1 MTDVQP
7 TDAELVERV
16 LAGER
21 ALFHELVDRHATAL
35 HGALR
40 TLVPAGEEL
49 AELFQ
54 ETWVRALARLGELR
68 DPARLRSWLVS
79 IGLNLARE
87 GGRRRRGRSLELLRE
102 EGGAD
107 PPDPG
112 PEVGSALE
120 QSELLERV
128 RAELARLPER
138 QRQVVGLR
146 LAGELSHAQ
155 IAQRLGIAEDAAR
168 ASYSLGMRRLR
179 ERLAG
184 QLDPAQGGDRSPRRE
199 RPALGD

>member
-87 GGRRRRGRSLELLRE
+87 GGRRRRAPL
-102 EGGAD
+102 
-107 PPDPG
+107 PPY
-112 PEVGSALE
+112 
-120 QSELLERV
+120 ER
-128 RAELARLPER
+128 
-138 QRQVVGLR
+138 
-146 LAGELSHAQ
+146 
-155 IAQRLGIAEDAAR
+155 
-168 ASYSLGMRRLR
+168 
-179 ERLAG
+179 
-184 QLDPAQGGDRSPRRE
+184 
-199 RPALGD
+199 